1 MSTIIIKFGGKSL
14 ANGTGLNNA
23 LRIIKKKQVAHK
35 NIVVVV
41 SARGNT
47 TDQLEHLLETAKQKK
62 EYSTALENLKKEQLT
77 PYYSLELEQ
86 NFTTLEGILK
96 GVSYLGDYSPKI
108 KDEVL
113 AQGELFAAK
122 QVVKLLVKEGLK
134 ANFVDSRKLII
145 TDSSFGDALTLE
157 KESQNKV
164 HHYFN
169 NQEANTINVVTGF
182 IASNSEG
189 ETTTLGRNGS
199 NYTASLLANYL
210 NASEFQNYTHV
221 DGIFT
226 ANPDLVDDAQKIE
239 QLSFNE
245 ANELANFGASILHAK
260 TILPLVEKN
269 IPLRILN
276 TFNTT
281 DNGTVI
287 TKNDTKK
294 GIKSISVLDDVSLL
308 TFEGRG
314 LLGKVGVDARIFSA
328 LSNKDI
334 SISIISQGSSER
346 GIGLVIKTNRATDA
360 ILALEKEFET
370 DFYKRDVNKISVLD
384 DVAVISIIGQELN
397 DFHKPFNALIKNQ
410 ITPLLFNN
418 TITGKNV
425 SIIVKKNQLNKAL
438 NVIHGQIFGVAKKI
452 NIAIFGKGLV
462 GGTLINQILSNT
474 KAILKRR
481 QIQLNIVAVANSKKI
496 LLNKNGI
503 SENWETEL
511 QENGVKN
518 YTTDTI
524 INFARTHHLENLI
537 AVDNTASTE
546 FIQQYIPL
554 IKAGFDLVSSNK
566 IANTS
571 TNDFYIQLRKVLK
584 ENNKQYLY
592 ETNVGAGLPLIDT
605 IKLLHHSGEDIVR
618 IKGVFSGS
626 LSYLF
631 NTFSASD
638 RPYAEVL
645 QEAIDKGFTEPD
657 PREDLCGNDVA
668 RKLLIL
674 ARELDLVNEL
684 TDVNIENLIPETLR
698 AIETNTFLKSLD
710 KLNAPYQEIKAQQ
723 KSGNV
728 LRYIGELSGDL
739 SKPNGAKL
747 DVKLVSVPK
756 NSALGSLKGSDSI
769 FEIYTKSY
777 GETPLVIQGAGA
789 GASVT
794 ARGVFGDILRLIE
807 KN

>member
-1 MSTIIIKFGGKSL
+1 MSTIVIKFGGKSL
-14 ANGTGLNNA
+14 ANGTGLNNV
-23 LRIIKKKQVAHK
+23 LRIIKDKQAAHK

-47 TDQLEHLLETAKQKK
+47 TDQLENLLETAKQKK
-62 EYSTALENLKKEQLT
+62 EYRKALENLKKEQLI

-86 NFTTLEGILK
+86 NFTTLESILK

-122 QVVKLLVKEGLK
+122 QVAKLLVKEGLT
-134 ANFVDSRKLII
+134 ANFVDSRKLIL
-145 TDSSFGDALTLE
+145 TDSSFGDALTLD
-157 KESQNKV
+157 KESQERVQN
-164 HHYFN
+164 YFN
-169 NQEANTINVVTGF
+169 NQEENIINVVTGF

-199 NYTASLLANYL
+199 NYSASLLANYL

-226 ANPDLVDDAQKIE
+226 ANPDLVPDAQKIE

-260 TILPLVEKN
+260 TILPLVEKD

-281 DNGTVI
+281 DNGTII
-287 TKNDTKK
+287 TKDDTQK

-314 LLGKVGVDARIFSA
+314 LLGKVGVDARIFKA

-334 SISIISQGSSER
+334 SVSIISQGSSER

-425 SIIVKKNQLNKAL
+425 SIIVKKDQLNKAV
-438 NVIHGQIFGVAKKI
+438 NVIHGQVFGVAKKI

-462 GGTLINQILSNT
+462 GGTLINQILSNA

-481 QIQLNIVAVANSKKI
+481 QIQLNIVAVASSKKV
-496 LLNKNGI
+496 LLNKNGV

-511 QENGVKN
+511 QENGVEN
-518 YTTDTI
+518 YSLDTI
-524 INFARTHHLENLI
+524 TNFAAAHHLENLI
-537 AVDNTASTE
+537 AVDNTASLE

-554 IKAGFDLVSSNK
+554 VKAGFDLVSSNK

-571 TNDFYIQLRKVLK
+571 DNEFYIQLREILK

-605 IKLLHHSGEDIVR
+605 IKLLHHSGEDIVK

-631 NTFSASD
+631 NTFSGED
-638 RPYAEVL
+638 RPFSEVL

-684 TDVNIENLIPETLR
+684 SDVNIENLIPKPLR
-698 AIETNTFLKSLD
+698 AIDTNTFLESLD

-723 KSGNV
+723 QSGNV

-739 SKPNGAKL
+739 SQPNGAKL
-747 DVKLVSVPK
+747 DVKLVSVPD

-777 GETPLVIQGAGA
+777 GENPLVIQGAGA
-789 GASVT
+789 GAAVT